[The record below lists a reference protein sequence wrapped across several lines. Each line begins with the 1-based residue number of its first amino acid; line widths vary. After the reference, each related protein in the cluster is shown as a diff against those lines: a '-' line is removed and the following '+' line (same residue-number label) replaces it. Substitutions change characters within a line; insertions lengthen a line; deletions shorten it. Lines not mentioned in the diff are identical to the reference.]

1 MGFVIFVL
9 VALVLLMVIAAIS
22 SNDADQKR
30 EQRRKEARERRQ
42 KELEEKK
49 QIYEIKKSEQCS
61 RLGEA
66 DKVIALEE
74 YNIDKEIA
82 IFGQAEKI
90 IIIGNEMSFSDILD
104 YTADDDYKVIK
115 GKTEYTSQTKSKNG
129 STVGRAIVGGVLAG
143 GAGAIIGGTTAKK
156 SLARFEKQVLKHE
169 PDLVIVAFGLNDVN
183 YPLEEY
189 LDALGQI
196 FAGCR
201 TAGSDVIFLTPNMLN
216 TYVAEDTP
224 PRYLEYAAETAE
236 YQNSGRMDKYIYAAA
251 DLAHSMNVPVCD
263 CYSKWKELSKTEDT
277 TMLLINRINH
287 PCQEMHKL
295 FADAL
300 YDMIVG
306 EGVGGSGDSTMVEK
320 A

>member
-156 SLARFEKQVLKHE
+156 ETKTIAHQKDDIIIHNYTVVVNVNSLTNPIITVSL
-169 PDLVIVAFGLNDVN
+169 
-183 YPLEEY
+183 
-189 LDALGQI
+189 
-196 FAGCR
+196 
-201 TAGSDVIFLTPNMLN
+201 GSDKTKLN
-216 TYVAEDTP
+216 E
-224 PRYLEYAAETAE
+224 
-236 YQNSGRMDKYIYAAA
+236 
-251 DLAHSMNVPVCD
+251 
-263 CYSKWKELSKTEDT
+263 
-277 TMLLINRINH
+277 
-287 PCQEMHKL
+287 
-295 FADAL
+295 
-300 YDMIVG
+300 IVG
-306 EGVGGSGDSTMVEK
+306 VLNVIINNNRAK
-320 A
+320 